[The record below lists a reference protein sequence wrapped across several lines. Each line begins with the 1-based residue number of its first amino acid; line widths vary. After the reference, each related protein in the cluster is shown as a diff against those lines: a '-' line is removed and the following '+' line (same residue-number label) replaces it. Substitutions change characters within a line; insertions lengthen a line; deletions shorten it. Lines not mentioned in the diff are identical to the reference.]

1 MYVFTPYATEN
12 QLKAN
17 TDNYNVEL
25 ISNDETIYR
34 TEWKITRA
42 DGVYTY
48 SLTKF
53 GNDYHLRLDG
63 EYEKFY
69 CVFSM
74 IDGENTVKV
83 LKALINCY
91 EEIRSMLTEDD
102 SLYDSDIEVSIY
114 DIQDRLNGGDTEE
127 DDVDILLEEFYDLCD
142 EVRIWVA

>member
-1 MYVFTPYATEN
+1 MYCFTPYANEN
-12 QLKAN
+12 QLKTNA
-17 TDNYNVEL
+17 DNYNVEL
-25 ISNDETIYR
+25 ISDDKTIHR

-74 IDGENTVKV
+74 IDGDICIQCGERDGKN
-83 LKALINCY
+83 LKAASRLKAFSQIVV
-91 EEIRSMLTEDD
+91 SMWDLFKSEKYHNKL
-102 SLYDSDIEVSIY
+102 SALPKVKYIY
-114 DIQDRLNGGDTEE
+114 GGKFND
-127 DDVDILLEEFYDLCD
+127 
-142 EVRIWVA
+142 

>member
-12 QLKAN
+12 QLKSNA
-17 TDNYNVEL
+17 DNYNVEL
-25 ISNDETIYR
+25 ISNDEIIHR

-63 EYEKFY
+63 DYEKFY

-74 IDGENTVKV
+74 IDGDICIECGERDGKK
-83 LKALINCY
+83 LKAESRLKAFSQIVMSMWGLIQVGKISWINY
-91 EEIRSMLTEDD
+91 PIHNKTGE
-102 SLYDSDIEVSIY
+102 
-114 DIQDRLNGGDTEE
+114 
-127 DDVDILLEEFYDLCD
+127 
-142 EVRIWVA
+142 